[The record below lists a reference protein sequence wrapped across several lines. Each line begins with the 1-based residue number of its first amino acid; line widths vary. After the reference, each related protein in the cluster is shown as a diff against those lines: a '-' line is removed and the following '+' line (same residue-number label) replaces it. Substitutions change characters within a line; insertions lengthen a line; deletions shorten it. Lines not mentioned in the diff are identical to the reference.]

1 MPSSPPRRRPWS
13 GRESPQT
20 SPSSCPGTCLWRIW
34 ICAPCWATLW
44 TTPSRAA
51 GAPGNGESPS
61 AARRTRDSSC
71 CGWRTPWAARCSRI
85 LQLPRR
91 TSPPTASAIPGMRE
105 IAERY
110 GRHPGRRGPG
120 QRVRAG
126 GVPAPGRAGPKHC
139 KSPCADGRRR
149 HRRELDFP
157 YLRVFAQ
164 KNREAVQWTVSL
176 LRSQSGLKASS
187 KVRSVPRRG
196 Q

>member
-61 AARRTRDSSC
+61 AAADKGLFMLRVENTLGGAVQPDLA
-71 CGWRTPWAARCSRI
+71 TTKTDKAAHGFG
-85 LQLPRR
+85 
-91 TSPPTASAIPGMRE
+91 IPGMRE

-110 GRHPGRRGPG
+110 GGTLDAGVRDNGFELVVCLPLAG
-120 QRVRAG
+120 QA
-126 GVPAPGRAGPKHC
+126 
-139 KSPCADGRRR
+139 
-149 HRRELDFP
+149 ETL
-157 YLRVFAQ
+157 
-164 KNREAVQWTVSL
+164 
-176 LRSQSGLKASS
+176 
-187 KVRSVPRRG
+187 
-196 Q
+196 